1 MEYTQAH
8 ISKADWDSN
17 NFNLNI
23 GNFFIDNPEGLSPVA
38 LSDTIKQVVSIGKR
52 DKYQL
57 LYLKLP
63 FKIEL
68 SKLTL
73 DCKKIILADTKV
85 IYKKQIANKCSDA
98 QNEHISNYTASEANE
113 TLLGLSFESGKHSR
127 FKLDPNFPPG
137 TFEKLYS
144 KWINKI
150 LSKEA
155 DENIIV
161 YQINGE
167 ILGMLTYS
175 IQSTIVVVGLIA
187 VDKSHQG
194 KNIGSA
200 LLSSLED
207 IVFSKGIS
215 IIELATQKHNLV
227 ACNFYQKNK
236 FFIKQEIN
244 IYHIWL

>member
-1 MEYTQAH
+1 MEYTQAY
-8 ISKADWDSN
+8 ISKVHWDSN

-23 GNFFIDNPEGLSPVA
+23 GDFFIKNSENLTSMT
-38 LSDTIKQVVSIGKR
+38 LFDTIKQVISIGKK

-68 SKLTL
+68 SKLAL

-85 IYKKQIANKCSDA
+85 IYEKQIANKHSYA
-98 QNEHISNYTASEANE
+98 HNEHIASYTASEANE
-113 TLLGLSFESGKHSR
+113 TLLKLSFESGKYSR

-137 TFEKLYS
+137 TFEKMYS
-144 KWINKI
+144 IWINKA
-150 LSKEA
+150 LNRETA
-155 DENIIV
+155 ENVIV
-161 YQINGE
+161 YQIQNE

-175 IQSTIVVVGLIA
+175 IQSTCALIGLIA
-187 VDKSHQG
+187 VDRSQQS

-207 IVFSKGIS
+207 IVCSKGVS
-215 IIELATQKHNLV
+215 IIEVATQKQNIA

-236 FFIKQEIN
+236 FFIKQETN